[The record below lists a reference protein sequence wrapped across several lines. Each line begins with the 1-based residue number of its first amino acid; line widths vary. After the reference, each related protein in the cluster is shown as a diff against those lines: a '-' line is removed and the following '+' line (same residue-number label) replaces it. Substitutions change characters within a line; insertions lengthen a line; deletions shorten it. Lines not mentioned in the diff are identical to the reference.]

1 MWHDA
6 VSHAP
11 AHRPSLMTSP
21 KRWARRLSNVIGF
34 DDAPHVRG
42 SAGRV
47 GLIGCVCSGPRLDIV
62 LRDTIEKDGDDATSV
77 MKRLAS
83 DVDLSH
89 VRGVMLQGITFA
101 GFNVIDIHRLSTELD
116 MPVLVV
122 TRRKPRLELV
132 FKAVMAVPD
141 WQAKRALMEAA
152 GEPEACGGVYV
163 QRAGLSH
170 AEAER
175 MLERTT
181 QHGIIPEPLRLAH
194 LIAGGTTTGKS
205 RGRT

>member
-1 MWHDA
+1 
-6 VSHAP
+6 
-11 AHRPSLMTSP
+11 MTSP

-152 GEPEACGGVYV
+152 GEPEACGDVYV